1 MKSPLKFGNDL
12 MDNDLHN
19 LSVSELSDLLKN
31 KEISSLELTKRFLNK
46 IEIIEPSVNAFA
58 LITREKAFEQ
68 ASESDKNRKQHEPG
82 KCSDLEGIPYGLK
95 DIFDTKNILTEAG
108 SEIYKGR
115 IPDSDARVV
124 ELLNW
129 DGAVL
134 LGKTI
139 TTEFAD
145 GHPPET
151 KNPWDPSRTPGGSS
165 TGSAVAVATRMLPYA
180 LGTQTVGSVLRPAA
194 YNGIVGLKPTYG
206 LVSRTGVI
214 PQSDS
219 CDTVGVLC
227 RSVNDAWLILKS
239 ILGYDHKDKKSSI
252 QAGNFELNNLKNF
265 ISKPKIGFL
274 NKYFMEES
282 DEDVKH
288 STLSALKSLSNQ
300 GAVIEELELKID
312 FKLGFQSHRIVQ
324 QSEMAQWHK
333 PLYSKYAN
341 KYKPITLEYI
351 KSGFSQKATEYM
363 DALEFRDHMRK
374 IFIDSFKSF
383 DVLIMPTASGLP
395 PKDLSRTGDTRFQSP
410 WTFTGLPSIAIPA
423 GLSENGLPQSIQL
436 VGAPFKE
443 EKLLN
448 AAKWV
453 ETVLGTLPAPIIKGE
468 TS

>member
-1 MKSPLKFGNDL
+1 
-12 MDNDLHN
+12 MDNNLHDLT
-19 LSVSELSDLLKN
+19 VSELSTLLEK
-31 KEISSLELTKRFLNK
+31 KEISSVELTKKFLK
-46 IEIIEPSVNAFA
+46 QIDITEDSVNAFA
-58 LITREKAFEQ
+58 LITRDNAFEQ
-68 ASESDKNRKQHEPG
+68 ASESDKRRKENKQSTFSE
-82 KCSDLEGIPYGLK
+82 LEGIPYGLK

-115 IPDSDARVV
+115 IPDSDAHVV
-124 ELLNW
+124 KLLNA

-151 KNPWDPSRTPGGSS
+151 KNPWDANRTPGGSS

-206 LVSRTGVI
+206 LVSRSGVI

-219 CDTVGVLC
+219 CDTVGILC
-227 RSVNDAWLILKS
+227 RNVNDAWLILKS
-239 ILGYDHKDKKSSI
+239 IIGYDPKDKRSSI
-252 QAGNFELNNLKNF
+252 QAESFNISENLENF
-265 ISKPKIGFL
+265 IPKIGFL

-282 DEDVKH
+282 DEQVKN
-288 STLSALKSLSNQ
+288 STLSALKSLSNK
-300 GAVIEELELKID
+300 GATIEELELKTD
-312 FKLGFQSHRIVQ
+312 FESGFQSHRIVQ
-324 QSEMAQWHK
+324 QSEMAQWHE
-333 PLYSKYAN
+333 PLYSKYQN

-351 KSGFSQKATEYM
+351 KSGFTQNATDYIN
-363 DALEFRDHMRK
+363 ALEFRNRMRK
-374 IFIDSFKSF
+374 VFIDSLKSF

-423 GLSENGLPQSIQL
+423 GLSENGLPQSLQL
-436 VGAPFKE
+436 VSSPYKE
-443 EKLLN
+443 RKLLN
-448 AAKWV
+448 SAKWI
-453 ETVLGTLPAPIIKGE
+453 ESVLGTLPEPEIKE
-468 TS
+468 KF

>member
-1 MKSPLKFGNDL
+1 MKSLQEFGNNF
-12 MDNDLHN
+12 MDNNLHDLT
-19 LSVSELSDLLKN
+19 VSELSTLLEK
-31 KEISSLELTKRFLNK
+31 KEISSVELTKRFLK
-46 IEIIEPSVNAFA
+46 QIDIKEDSVNAFA
-58 LITREKAFEQ
+58 LITRDNAFEQ
-68 ASESDKNRKQHEPG
+68 ASESDKRRKENKQSTFSE
-82 KCSDLEGIPYGLK
+82 LEGIPYGLK

-115 IPDSDARVV
+115 IPDSDAHVV
-124 ELLNW
+124 KLLNAN
-129 DGAVL
+129 GAVL

-151 KNPWDPSRTPGGSS
+151 KNPWDANRTPGGSS

-206 LVSRTGVI
+206 LVSRSGVI

-219 CDTVGVLC
+219 CDTVGILC
-227 RSVNDAWLILKS
+227 RNVNDAWLILKS
-239 ILGYDHKDKKSSI
+239 IIGYDPKDKRSSI
-252 QAGNFELNNLKNF
+252 QAESFNISENLENF
-265 ISKPKIGFL
+265 IPKIGFL

-282 DEDVKH
+282 DEQVKN
-288 STLSALKSLSNQ
+288 STLSALKSLSNK
-300 GAVIEELELKID
+300 GATIEELELKTD
-312 FKLGFQSHRIVQ
+312 FESGFQSHRIVQ
-324 QSEMAQWHK
+324 QSEMAQWHE
-333 PLYSKYAN
+333 PLYSKYQN

-351 KSGFSQKATEYM
+351 KSGFTQNATDYIN
-363 DALEFRDHMRK
+363 ALEFRNRMRK
-374 IFIDSFKSF
+374 VFIDSLKSF

-448 AAKWV
+448 IAKWI
-453 ETVLGTLPAPIIKGE
+453 ESILGTLPEPEIKE
-468 TS
+468 KI

>member
-1 MKSPLKFGNDL
+1 MKSLQEFGNNF
-12 MDNDLHN
+12 MDNNLHDLT
-19 LSVSELSDLLKN
+19 VSELSTLLEK
-31 KEISSLELTKRFLNK
+31 KEISSVELTKKFLK
-46 IEIIEPSVNAFA
+46 QIDITEDSVNAFA
-58 LITREKAFEQ
+58 LITRDNAFEQ
-68 ASESDKNRKQHEPG
+68 ASESDKRRKENKQSTFSE
-82 KCSDLEGIPYGLK
+82 LEGIPYGLK

-115 IPDSDARVV
+115 IPDSDAHVV
-124 ELLNW
+124 KLLNA

-151 KNPWDPSRTPGGSS
+151 KNPWDANRTPGGSS

-219 CDTVGVLC
+219 CDTVGILC
-227 RSVNDAWLILKS
+227 RNVNDAWLILKS
-239 ILGYDHKDKKSSI
+239 IIGYDPKDKRSSI
-252 QAGNFELNNLKNF
+252 QAESFNISENLENF
-265 ISKPKIGFL
+265 IPKIGFL

-282 DEDVKH
+282 DEQVKN
-288 STLSALKSLSNQ
+288 STLSALKSLSNK
-300 GAVIEELELKID
+300 GATIEELELKTD
-312 FKLGFQSHRIVQ
+312 FESGFQSHRIVQ
-324 QSEMAQWHK
+324 QSEMAQWHE
-333 PLYSKYAN
+333 PLYSKYQN

-351 KSGFSQKATEYM
+351 KSGFTQNATDYIN
-363 DALEFRDHMRK
+363 ALEFRNRMRK
-374 IFIDSFKSF
+374 VFIDSLKSF

-423 GLSENGLPQSIQL
+423 GLSENGLPQSLQL
-436 VGAPFKE
+436 VSSPYKE
-443 EKLLN
+443 RKLLN
-448 AAKWV
+448 SAKWI
-453 ETVLGTLPAPIIKGE
+453 ESVLGTLPEPEIKE
-468 TS
+468 KF

>member
-1 MKSPLKFGNDL
+1 MKSLQEFGNNF
-12 MDNDLHN
+12 MDNNLHDLT
-19 LSVSELSDLLKN
+19 VSELSSLLEK
-31 KEISSLELTKRFLNK
+31 KEISSVELTKRFLK
-46 IEIIEPSVNAFA
+46 QIDIKEDSVNAFA
-58 LITREKAFEQ
+58 LITRDNAFEQ
-68 ASESDKNRKQHEPG
+68 ASESDKRRKENKQSTFSE
-82 KCSDLEGIPYGLK
+82 LEGIPYGLK

-115 IPDSDARVV
+115 IPDSDAHVV
-124 ELLNW
+124 ELLNAN
-129 DGAVL
+129 GAVL

-151 KNPWDPSRTPGGSS
+151 KNPWDANRTPGGSS

-206 LVSRTGVI
+206 LVSRSGVI

-227 RSVNDAWLILKS
+227 RNVNDAWLIFKS
-239 ILGYDHKDKKSSI
+239 IIGYDSKDKKSLI
-252 QAGNFELNNLKNF
+252 QAESFDISENLGNF
-265 ISKPKIGFL
+265 IPKIGFL

-282 DEDVKH
+282 DEQVKN

-300 GAVIEELELKID
+300 GATIEELELKID
-312 FKLGFQSHRIVQ
+312 FESGFQSHRIVQ
-324 QSEMAQWHK
+324 QSEMAQWHE
-333 PLYSKYAN
+333 PLYSKYQN

-351 KSGFSQKATEYM
+351 KSGFTQNATDYIN
-363 DALEFRDHMRK
+363 ALGFRNRMRK
-374 IFIDSFKSF
+374 IFIDSLKSF

-423 GLSENGLPQSIQL
+423 GLSENGLPQSLQL
-436 VGAPFKE
+436 VSSPYKE
-443 EKLLN
+443 RKLLN
-448 AAKWV
+448 SAKWI
-453 ETVLGTLPAPIIKGE
+453 ESVLGTLPEPEIKE
-468 TS
+468 KF

>member
-1 MKSPLKFGNDL
+1 MKSLQEFGNNF
-12 MDNDLHN
+12 MDNNLHDLT
-19 LSVSELSDLLKN
+19 VSELSTLLEK
-31 KEISSLELTKRFLNK
+31 KEISSVELTKRFLK
-46 IEIIEPSVNAFA
+46 QIDITEDSVNAFA
-58 LITREKAFEQ
+58 LITRDNAFEQ
-68 ASESDKNRKQHEPG
+68 ASESDKRRKEN
-82 KCSDLEGIPYGLK
+82 KESTFSELEGIPYGLK

-115 IPDSDARVV
+115 IPDSDAHVV
-124 ELLNW
+124 KLLNAN
-129 DGAVL
+129 GAVL

-145 GHPPET
+145 GHPPDT
-151 KNPWDPSRTPGGSS
+151 KNPWDANRTPGGSS

-206 LVSRTGVI
+206 LVSRSGVI

-219 CDTVGVLC
+219 CDTVGILC
-227 RSVNDAWLILKS
+227 RNVNDAWLILKS
-239 ILGYDHKDKKSSI
+239 IIGYDPKDKRSSI
-252 QAGNFELNNLKNF
+252 QAESFNISENLENF
-265 ISKPKIGFL
+265 IPKIGFL

-282 DEDVKH
+282 DEQVKN

-300 GAVIEELELKID
+300 GATIEELELKID
-312 FKLGFQSHRIVQ
+312 FESGFQSHRIVQ
-324 QSEMAQWHK
+324 QSEMAQWHE
-333 PLYSKYAN
+333 PLYSKYQN

-351 KSGFSQKATEYM
+351 KSGFTQNATDYIN
-363 DALEFRDHMRK
+363 ALGFRNRMRK
-374 IFIDSFKSF
+374 IFIDSLKSF

-448 AAKWV
+448 IAKWI
-453 ETVLGTLPAPIIKGE
+453 ESILGTLPEPEIKE
-468 TS
+468 KI

>member
-1 MKSPLKFGNDL
+1 MKSLQEFGNNF
-12 MDNDLHN
+12 MDNNLHDLT
-19 LSVSELSDLLKN
+19 VSELSTLLEK
-31 KEISSLELTKRFLNK
+31 KEISSVELTKRFLK
-46 IEIIEPSVNAFA
+46 QIDITEDSVNAFA
-58 LITREKAFEQ
+58 LITRDNAFEQ
-68 ASESDKNRKQHEPG
+68 ASESDKRRKENKQSTFSE
-82 KCSDLEGIPYGLK
+82 LEGIPYGLK

-115 IPDSDARVV
+115 IPDSDAHVV
-124 ELLNW
+124 KLLNAN
-129 DGAVL
+129 GAVL

-151 KNPWDPSRTPGGSS
+151 KNPWDANRTPGGSS

-206 LVSRTGVI
+206 LVSRSGVI

-219 CDTVGVLC
+219 CDTVGILC
-227 RSVNDAWLILKS
+227 RNVNDAWLILKS
-239 ILGYDHKDKKSSI
+239 IIGYDPKDKRSSI
-252 QAGNFELNNLKNF
+252 QAESFNISENLGNF
-265 ISKPKIGFL
+265 IPKIGFL

-282 DEDVKH
+282 DEQVKN

-300 GAVIEELELKID
+300 GATIEELELKID
-312 FKLGFQSHRIVQ
+312 FESGFQSHRIVQ
-324 QSEMAQWHK
+324 QSEMAQWHE
-333 PLYSKYAN
+333 PLYSKYQN

-351 KSGFSQKATEYM
+351 KSGFTQNATDYIN
-363 DALEFRDHMRK
+363 ALEFRNRMRK
-374 IFIDSFKSF
+374 VFIDSLKSI

-423 GLSENGLPQSIQL
+423 GLSENGLPQSLQL
-436 VGAPFKE
+436 VSSPYKE
-443 EKLLN
+443 RKLLN
-448 AAKWV
+448 SAKWI
-453 ETVLGTLPAPIIKGE
+453 ESVLGTLPEPEIKE
-468 TS
+468 KF

>member
-1 MKSPLKFGNDL
+1 MKLLPEFGNNL
-12 MDNDLHN
+12 MDNNLHD
-19 LSVSELSDLLKN
+19 LSVFELSELLNEK
-31 KEISSLELTKRFLNK
+31 KISSVELTKEFLNK
-46 IEIIEPSVNAFA
+46 IEITEQSVNAFA
-58 LITREKAFEQ
+58 LITHEKAFEQ
-68 ASESDKNRKQHEPG
+68 ASESDKRRKEKKQ
-82 KCSDLEGIPYGLK
+82 SIYSNLEGIPYGLK
-95 DIFDTKNILTEAG
+95 DIFDTRNILTEAG

-115 IPDSDARVV
+115 IPDSDAHVV
-124 ELLNW
+124 KLLNYN
-129 DGAVL
+129 GAVL

-206 LVSRTGVI
+206 LISRTGVI

-219 CDTVGVLC
+219 CDTVGILC
-227 RSVNDAWLILKS
+227 RNVNDAGLILKS
-239 ILGYDHKDKKSSI
+239 IVGYDPNDNKSSI
-252 QAGNFELNNLKNF
+252 EANSFEINNNLNDS
-265 ISKPKIGFL
+265 IPKIGFL
-274 NKYFMEES
+274 SKYFMEES
-282 DEDVKH
+282 DEQVKH
-288 STLSALKSLSNQ
+288 STLSALKSLSDQ
-300 GAVIEELELKID
+300 GAIIDELELKID
-312 FKLGFQSHRIVQ
+312 FKAGFQSHRIVQ
-324 QSEMAQWHK
+324 QSEMAQWHE

-351 KSGFSQKATEYM
+351 KSGFSQKATEYI
-363 DALEFRDHMRK
+363 DALEFRNHMRK
-374 IFIDSFKSF
+374 VFIDSFKSF

-423 GLSENGLPQSIQL
+423 GLSENRLPQSLQL
-436 VGAPFKE
+436 VSAPFKE

-448 AAKWV
+448 AAKWI
-453 ETVLGTLPAPIIKGE
+453 ESILGTLPEPEIKRGIA
-468 TS
+468 

>member
-1 MKSPLKFGNDL
+1 MKSLQEFGNNF
-12 MDNDLHN
+12 MDNNLHDLT
-19 LSVSELSDLLKN
+19 VSELSTLLEK
-31 KEISSLELTKRFLNK
+31 KEISSVELTKRFLK
-46 IEIIEPSVNAFA
+46 QIDITEDSVNAFA
-58 LITREKAFEQ
+58 LITRDNAFEQ
-68 ASESDKNRKQHEPG
+68 ASESDKRRKENKQSTFSE
-82 KCSDLEGIPYGLK
+82 LEGIPYGLK

-115 IPDSDARVV
+115 IPDSDAHVV
-124 ELLNW
+124 KLLNA

-151 KNPWDPSRTPGGSS
+151 KNPWDANRTPGGSS

-219 CDTVGVLC
+219 CDTVGILC
-227 RSVNDAWLILKS
+227 RNVNDAWLILKS
-239 ILGYDHKDKKSSI
+239 IIGYDPKDKRSSI
-252 QAGNFELNNLKNF
+252 QAESFNISENLENF
-265 ISKPKIGFL
+265 IPKIGFL

-282 DEDVKH
+282 DEQVKN
-288 STLSALKSLSNQ
+288 STLSALKSLSNK
-300 GAVIEELELKID
+300 GATIEELELKID
-312 FKLGFQSHRIVQ
+312 FESGFQSHRIVQ
-324 QSEMAQWHK
+324 QSEMAQWHE
-333 PLYSKYAN
+333 PLYSKYQN

-351 KSGFSQKATEYM
+351 KSGFTQNATDYIN
-363 DALEFRDHMRK
+363 ALEFRNRMRK
-374 IFIDSFKSF
+374 VFIDSLKSF

-423 GLSENGLPQSIQL
+423 GLSENGLPQSLQL
-436 VGAPFKE
+436 VSSPYKE
-443 EKLLN
+443 RKLLN
-448 AAKWV
+448 SAKWI
-453 ETVLGTLPAPIIKGE
+453 ESVLGTLPEPEIKE
-468 TS
+468 KF

>member
-1 MKSPLKFGNDL
+1 
-12 MDNDLHN
+12 MDNNLHDLT
-19 LSVSELSDLLKN
+19 VSELSTLLEK
-31 KEISSLELTKRFLNK
+31 KEISSVELTKRFLK
-46 IEIIEPSVNAFA
+46 QIDIKEDSVNAFA
-58 LITREKAFEQ
+58 LITRDNAFEQ
-68 ASESDKNRKQHEPG
+68 ASESDKRRKENKQSTFSE
-82 KCSDLEGIPYGLK
+82 LEGIPYGLK

-115 IPDSDARVV
+115 IPDSDAHVV
-124 ELLNW
+124 KLLNAN
-129 DGAVL
+129 GAVL

-151 KNPWDPSRTPGGSS
+151 KNPWDANRTPGGSS

-219 CDTVGVLC
+219 CDTVGILC
-227 RSVNDAWLILKS
+227 RNVNDAWLILKS
-239 ILGYDHKDKKSSI
+239 IIGYDPKDKRSSI
-252 QAGNFELNNLKNF
+252 QAESFNISENLENF
-265 ISKPKIGFL
+265 IPKIGFL

-282 DEDVKH
+282 DEQVKN
-288 STLSALKSLSNQ
+288 STLSALKSLSNK
-300 GAVIEELELKID
+300 GATIEELELKID
-312 FKLGFQSHRIVQ
+312 FESGFQSHRIVQ
-324 QSEMAQWHK
+324 QSEMAQWHE
-333 PLYSKYAN
+333 PLYSKYQN

-351 KSGFSQKATEYM
+351 KSGFTQNATDYIN
-363 DALEFRDHMRK
+363 ALEFRNRMRK
-374 IFIDSFKSF
+374 VFIDSLKSF

-423 GLSENGLPQSIQL
+423 GLSENGLPQSLQL
-436 VGAPFKE
+436 VSSPYKE
-443 EKLLN
+443 RKLLN
-448 AAKWV
+448 SAKWI
-453 ETVLGTLPAPIIKGE
+453 ESVLGTLPEPEIKE
-468 TS
+468 KF

>member
-1 MKSPLKFGNDL
+1 MKSLQEFGNNF
-12 MDNDLHN
+12 MDNNLHDLT
-19 LSVSELSDLLKN
+19 VSELSALLEK
-31 KEISSLELTKRFLNK
+31 KEISSVELTKEFLDK
-46 IEIIEPSVNAFA
+46 IEITEQSVNAFA
-58 LITREKAFEQ
+58 LITHEKAFEQ

-252 QAGNFELNNLKNF
+252 QEGNFELNNLKNF
-265 ISKPKIGFL
+265 IPKPKIGFL

-363 DALEFRDHMRK
+363 DALEFRNHMRK

>member
-1 MKSPLKFGNDL
+1 MKSLQEFGNNF
-12 MDNDLHN
+12 MDNNLHDLT
-19 LSVSELSDLLKN
+19 VSELSSLLEK
-31 KEISSLELTKRFLNK
+31 KEISSVELTKRFLK
-46 IEIIEPSVNAFA
+46 QIDITEDSVNAFA
-58 LITREKAFEQ
+58 LITRDNAFEQ
-68 ASESDKNRKQHEPG
+68 ASESDKRRKENKQSTFSE
-82 KCSDLEGIPYGLK
+82 LEGIPYGLK

-115 IPDSDARVV
+115 IPDSDAHVV
-124 ELLNW
+124 KLLNAN
-129 DGAVL
+129 GAVL

-151 KNPWDPSRTPGGSS
+151 KNPWDANRTPGGSS

-219 CDTVGVLC
+219 CDTVGILC
-227 RSVNDAWLILKS
+227 RNVNDAWLILKS
-239 ILGYDHKDKKSSI
+239 IIGYDPKDKRSSI
-252 QAGNFELNNLKNF
+252 QAESFNISENLENF
-265 ISKPKIGFL
+265 IPKIGFL

-282 DEDVKH
+282 DEQVKN
-288 STLSALKSLSNQ
+288 STLSALKSLSNK
-300 GAVIEELELKID
+300 GATIEELELKID
-312 FKLGFQSHRIVQ
+312 FESGFQSHRIVQ
-324 QSEMAQWHK
+324 QSEMAQWHE
-333 PLYSKYAN
+333 PLYSKYQN

-351 KSGFSQKATEYM
+351 KSGFTQNATDYIN
-363 DALEFRDHMRK
+363 ALEFRNRMRK
-374 IFIDSFKSF
+374 VFIDSLKSF

-448 AAKWV
+448 IAKWI
-453 ETVLGTLPAPIIKGE
+453 ESILGTLPKPEIKE
-468 TS
+468 KI

>member
-1 MKSPLKFGNDL
+1 
-12 MDNDLHN
+12 MDNNLHDLT
-19 LSVSELSDLLKN
+19 VSELSTLLEK
-31 KEISSLELTKRFLNK
+31 KEISSVELTKRFLK
-46 IEIIEPSVNAFA
+46 QIDITEDSVNAFA
-58 LITREKAFEQ
+58 LITRDNAFEQ
-68 ASESDKNRKQHEPG
+68 ASESDKRRKENKQSTFSE
-82 KCSDLEGIPYGLK
+82 LEGIPYGLK

-115 IPDSDARVV
+115 IPDSDAHVV
-124 ELLNW
+124 KLLNA

-151 KNPWDPSRTPGGSS
+151 KNPWDANRTPGGSS

-206 LVSRTGVI
+206 LVSRSGVI

-219 CDTVGVLC
+219 CDTVGILC
-227 RSVNDAWLILKS
+227 RNVNDAWLILKS
-239 ILGYDHKDKKSSI
+239 IIGYDPKDKRSSI
-252 QAGNFELNNLKNF
+252 QAESFNISENLENF
-265 ISKPKIGFL
+265 IPKIGFL

-282 DEDVKH
+282 DEQVKN
-288 STLSALKSLSNQ
+288 STLSALKSLSNK
-300 GAVIEELELKID
+300 GATIEELELKID
-312 FKLGFQSHRIVQ
+312 FESGFQSHRIVQ
-324 QSEMAQWHK
+324 QSEMAQWHE
-333 PLYSKYAN
+333 PLYSKYQN

-351 KSGFSQKATEYM
+351 KSGFTQNATDYIN
-363 DALEFRDHMRK
+363 ALEFRNRMRK
-374 IFIDSFKSF
+374 VFIDSLKSF

-423 GLSENGLPQSIQL
+423 GLSENGLPQSLQL
-436 VGAPFKE
+436 VSSPYKE
-443 EKLLN
+443 RKLLN
-448 AAKWV
+448 SAKWI
-453 ETVLGTLPAPIIKGE
+453 ESVLGTLPEPEIKE
-468 TS
+468 KF

>member
-1 MKSPLKFGNDL
+1 
-12 MDNDLHN
+12 MDNNLHDLT
-19 LSVSELSDLLKN
+19 VSELSSLLEK
-31 KEISSLELTKRFLNK
+31 KEISSVELTKRFLK
-46 IEIIEPSVNAFA
+46 QIDIKEDSVNAFA
-58 LITREKAFEQ
+58 LITRDNAFEQ
-68 ASESDKNRKQHEPG
+68 ASESDKRRKENKQSTFSE
-82 KCSDLEGIPYGLK
+82 LEGIPYGLK

-115 IPDSDARVV
+115 IPDSDAHVV
-124 ELLNW
+124 ELLNAN
-129 DGAVL
+129 GAVL

-151 KNPWDPSRTPGGSS
+151 KNPWDANRTPGGSS

-206 LVSRTGVI
+206 LVSRSGVI

-227 RSVNDAWLILKS
+227 RNVNDAWLIFKS
-239 ILGYDHKDKKSSI
+239 IIGYDSKDKKSLI
-252 QAGNFELNNLKNF
+252 QAESFDISENLGN
-265 ISKPKIGFL
+265 IIPKIGFL

-282 DEDVKH
+282 DEQVKN

-300 GAVIEELELKID
+300 GATIEELELKID
-312 FKLGFQSHRIVQ
+312 FESGFQSHRIVQ
-324 QSEMAQWHK
+324 QSEMAQWHE
-333 PLYSKYAN
+333 PLYSKYQN

-351 KSGFSQKATEYM
+351 KSGFTQNATDYIN
-363 DALEFRDHMRK
+363 ALGFRNRMRK
-374 IFIDSFKSF
+374 IFIDSLKSF

-423 GLSENGLPQSIQL
+423 GLSENGLPQSLQL
-436 VGAPFKE
+436 VSSPYKE
-443 EKLLN
+443 RKLLN
-448 AAKWV
+448 SAKWI
-453 ETVLGTLPAPIIKGE
+453 ESVLGTLPEPEIKE
-468 TS
+468 KF

>member
-1 MKSPLKFGNDL
+1 MKSLQEFGNNF
-12 MDNDLHN
+12 MDNNLHDLT
-19 LSVSELSDLLKN
+19 VSELSSLLEK
-31 KEISSLELTKRFLNK
+31 KEISSVELTKRFLK
-46 IEIIEPSVNAFA
+46 QIDIKEDSVNAFA
-58 LITREKAFEQ
+58 LITRDNAFEQ
-68 ASESDKNRKQHEPG
+68 ASESDKRRKENKQSTFSE
-82 KCSDLEGIPYGLK
+82 LEGIPYGLK

-115 IPDSDARVV
+115 IPDSDAHVV
-124 ELLNW
+124 ELLNAN
-129 DGAVL
+129 GAVL

-151 KNPWDPSRTPGGSS
+151 KNPWDANRTPGGSS

-206 LVSRTGVI
+206 LVSRSGVI

-227 RSVNDAWLILKS
+227 RNVNDAWLIFKL
-239 ILGYDHKDKKSSI
+239 IIGYDSKDKKSLI
-252 QAGNFELNNLKNF
+252 QAESFDIRENLGNF
-265 ISKPKIGFL
+265 IPKIGFL

-282 DEDVKH
+282 DEQVKN

-300 GAVIEELELKID
+300 GATIEELELKID
-312 FKLGFQSHRIVQ
+312 FESGFQSHRIVQ
-324 QSEMAQWHK
+324 QSEMAQWHE
-333 PLYSKYAN
+333 PLYSKYQN

-351 KSGFSQKATEYM
+351 KSGFTQNATDYIN
-363 DALEFRDHMRK
+363 ALGFRNRMRK
-374 IFIDSFKSF
+374 IFIDSLKSF

-410 WTFTGLPSIAIPA
+410 WTFAGFPSIAIPA
-423 GLSENGLPQSIQL
+423 GLSENGFPQSLQL
-436 VGAPFKE
+436 VSSPYKE
-443 EKLLN
+443 RKLLN
-448 AAKWV
+448 SAKWI
-453 ETVLGTLPAPIIKGE
+453 ESVLGTLPEPEIKE
-468 TS
+468 KF

>member
-1 MKSPLKFGNDL
+1 MKSLQEFGNNF
-12 MDNDLHN
+12 MDNNLHDLT
-19 LSVSELSDLLKN
+19 VSELSTLLEK
-31 KEISSLELTKRFLNK
+31 KEISSVELTKRFLK
-46 IEIIEPSVNAFA
+46 QIDITEDSVNAFA
-58 LITREKAFEQ
+58 LITRDNAFEQ
-68 ASESDKNRKQHEPG
+68 ASESDKRRKEN
-82 KCSDLEGIPYGLK
+82 KESTFSELEGIPYGLK

-115 IPDSDARVV
+115 IPDSDAHVV
-124 ELLNW
+124 KLLNAN
-129 DGAVL
+129 GAVL

-151 KNPWDPSRTPGGSS
+151 KNPWDANRTPGGSS

-206 LVSRTGVI
+206 LVSRSGVI

-219 CDTVGVLC
+219 CDTVGILC
-227 RSVNDAWLILKS
+227 RNVNDAWLILKS
-239 ILGYDHKDKKSSI
+239 IIGYDPKDKRSSI
-252 QAGNFELNNLKNF
+252 QAESFNISENLENF
-265 ISKPKIGFL
+265 IPKIGFL

-282 DEDVKH
+282 DEQVKN

-300 GAVIEELELKID
+300 GATIEELELKID
-312 FKLGFQSHRIVQ
+312 FESGFQSHRIVQ
-324 QSEMAQWHK
+324 QSEMAQWHE
-333 PLYSKYAN
+333 PLYSKYQN

-351 KSGFSQKATEYM
+351 KSGFTQNATDYIN
-363 DALEFRDHMRK
+363 ALGFRNRMRK
-374 IFIDSFKSF
+374 IFIDSLKSF

-423 GLSENGLPQSIQL
+423 GLSENGLPQSLQL
-436 VGAPFKE
+436 VSSPYKE
-443 EKLLN
+443 RKLLN
-448 AAKWV
+448 SAKWI
-453 ETVLGTLPAPIIKGE
+453 ESVLGTLTEPEIKE
-468 TS
+468 KF

>member
-1 MKSPLKFGNDL
+1 
-12 MDNDLHN
+12 MDNNLHDLT
-19 LSVSELSDLLKN
+19 VSELSTLLEK
-31 KEISSLELTKRFLNK
+31 KEISSVELTKKFLK
-46 IEIIEPSVNAFA
+46 QIDITEDSVNAFA
-58 LITREKAFEQ
+58 LITRDNAFEQ
-68 ASESDKNRKQHEPG
+68 ASESDKRRKENKQSTFSE
-82 KCSDLEGIPYGLK
+82 LEGIPYGLK

-115 IPDSDARVV
+115 IPDSDAHVV
-124 ELLNW
+124 KLLNAN
-129 DGAVL
+129 GAVL

-145 GHPPET
+145 GHPPDT
-151 KNPWDPSRTPGGSS
+151 KNPWDANRTPGGSS

-206 LVSRTGVI
+206 LVSRSGVI

-219 CDTVGVLC
+219 CDTVGILC
-227 RSVNDAWLILKS
+227 RNVNDAWLILKS
-239 ILGYDHKDKKSSI
+239 IIGYDPKDKRSSI
-252 QAGNFELNNLKNF
+252 QAESFNISENLENF
-265 ISKPKIGFL
+265 IPKIGFL

-282 DEDVKH
+282 DEQVKN

-300 GAVIEELELKID
+300 GATIEELELKID
-312 FKLGFQSHRIVQ
+312 FESGFQSHRIVQ
-324 QSEMAQWHK
+324 QSEMAQWHE
-333 PLYSKYAN
+333 PLYSKYQN

-351 KSGFSQKATEYM
+351 KSGFTQNATDYIN
-363 DALEFRDHMRK
+363 ALEFRNRMRK
-374 IFIDSFKSF
+374 VFIDSLKSF

-448 AAKWV
+448 IAKWI
-453 ETVLGTLPAPIIKGE
+453 ESILGTLPKPEIKE
-468 TS
+468 KI

>member
-1 MKSPLKFGNDL
+1 MKSLQEFGNNF
-12 MDNDLHN
+12 MDNNLHDLT
-19 LSVSELSDLLKN
+19 VSELSSLLEK
-31 KEISSLELTKRFLNK
+31 KEISSVELTKRFLK
-46 IEIIEPSVNAFA
+46 QIDIKEDSVNAFA
-58 LITREKAFEQ
+58 LITRDNAFEQ
-68 ASESDKNRKQHEPG
+68 ASESDKRRKENKQSTFSE
-82 KCSDLEGIPYGLK
+82 LEGIPYGLK

-115 IPDSDARVV
+115 IPDSDAHVV
-124 ELLNW
+124 ELLNAN
-129 DGAVL
+129 GAVL

-151 KNPWDPSRTPGGSS
+151 KNPWDANRTPGGSS

-206 LVSRTGVI
+206 LVSRSGVI

-227 RSVNDAWLILKS
+227 RNVNDAWLIFKS
-239 ILGYDHKDKKSSI
+239 IIGYDSKDKKSLI
-252 QAGNFELNNLKNF
+252 QAESFDISENLGN
-265 ISKPKIGFL
+265 IIPKIGFL

-282 DEDVKH
+282 DEQVKN

-300 GAVIEELELKID
+300 GATIEELELKID
-312 FKLGFQSHRIVQ
+312 FESGFQSHRIVQ
-324 QSEMAQWHK
+324 QSEMAQWHE
-333 PLYSKYAN
+333 PLYSKYQN

-351 KSGFSQKATEYM
+351 KSGFTQNATDYIN
-363 DALEFRDHMRK
+363 ALGFRNRMRK
-374 IFIDSFKSF
+374 IFIDSLKSF

-423 GLSENGLPQSIQL
+423 GLSENGLPQSLQL
-436 VGAPFKE
+436 VSSPYKE
-443 EKLLN
+443 RKLLN
-448 AAKWV
+448 SAKWI
-453 ETVLGTLPAPIIKGE
+453 ESVLGTLPEPEIKE
-468 TS
+468 KF

>member
-1 MKSPLKFGNDL
+1 MKSLQEFGNNF
-12 MDNDLHN
+12 MDNNLHDLT
-19 LSVSELSDLLKN
+19 VSELSALLEK
-31 KEISSLELTKRFLNK
+31 KEISSVELTKEFLDK
-46 IEIIEPSVNAFA
+46 IEITEQSVNAFA
-58 LITREKAFEQ
+58 LITHEKAFEQ

-252 QAGNFELNNLKNF
+252 QAGNFKLNNLKNF
-265 ISKPKIGFL
+265 IPKPKIGFL

-363 DALEFRDHMRK
+363 DALEFRNHMRK

>member
-1 MKSPLKFGNDL
+1 MKSLQEFGNNF
-12 MDNDLHN
+12 MDNNLHDLT
-19 LSVSELSDLLKN
+19 VSELSTLLEK
-31 KEISSLELTKRFLNK
+31 KEISSVELTKRFLK
-46 IEIIEPSVNAFA
+46 QIDITEDSVNAFA
-58 LITREKAFEQ
+58 LITRDNAFEQ
-68 ASESDKNRKQHEPG
+68 ASESDKRRKENKQSTFSE
-82 KCSDLEGIPYGLK
+82 LEGIPYGLK

-115 IPDSDARVV
+115 IPDSDAHVV
-124 ELLNW
+124 KLLNAN
-129 DGAVL
+129 GAVL

-151 KNPWDPSRTPGGSS
+151 KNPWDANRTPGGSS

-206 LVSRTGVI
+206 LVSRSGVI

-219 CDTVGVLC
+219 CDTVGILC
-227 RSVNDAWLILKS
+227 RNVNDAWLILKS
-239 ILGYDHKDKKSSI
+239 IIGYDPKDKRSSI
-252 QAGNFELNNLKNF
+252 QAESFNISENLENF
-265 ISKPKIGFL
+265 IPKIGFL

-282 DEDVKH
+282 DEQVKN
-288 STLSALKSLSNQ
+288 STLSALKSLSNK
-300 GAVIEELELKID
+300 GATIEELELKID
-312 FKLGFQSHRIVQ
+312 FESGFQSHRIVQ
-324 QSEMAQWHK
+324 QSEMAQWHE
-333 PLYSKYAN
+333 PLYSKYQN

-351 KSGFSQKATEYM
+351 KSGFTQNATDYIN
-363 DALEFRDHMRK
+363 ALEFRNRMRK
-374 IFIDSFKSF
+374 VFIDSLKSF

-448 AAKWV
+448 IAKWI
-453 ETVLGTLPAPIIKGE
+453 ESILGTLPKPEIKE
-468 TS
+468 KI

>member
-1 MKSPLKFGNDL
+1 
-12 MDNDLHN
+12 MDNNLHDLT
-19 LSVSELSDLLKN
+19 VSELSTLLEK
-31 KEISSLELTKRFLNK
+31 KEISSVELTKKFLK
-46 IEIIEPSVNAFA
+46 QIDITEDSVNAFA
-58 LITREKAFEQ
+58 LITRDNAFEQ
-68 ASESDKNRKQHEPG
+68 ASESDKRRKENKQSTFSE
-82 KCSDLEGIPYGLK
+82 LEGIPYGLK

-115 IPDSDARVV
+115 IPDSDAHVV
-124 ELLNW
+124 KLLNA

-151 KNPWDPSRTPGGSS
+151 KNPWDANRTPGGSS

-206 LVSRTGVI
+206 LVSRSGVI

-219 CDTVGVLC
+219 CDTVGILC
-227 RSVNDAWLILKS
+227 RNVNDAWLILKS
-239 ILGYDHKDKKSSI
+239 IIGYDPKDKRSSI
-252 QAGNFELNNLKNF
+252 QAESFNISENLENF
-265 ISKPKIGFL
+265 IPKIGFL

-282 DEDVKH
+282 DEQVKN
-288 STLSALKSLSNQ
+288 STLSALKSLSNK
-300 GAVIEELELKID
+300 GATIEELELKID
-312 FKLGFQSHRIVQ
+312 FESGFQSHRIVQ
-324 QSEMAQWHK
+324 QSEMAQWHE
-333 PLYSKYAN
+333 PLYSKYQN

-351 KSGFSQKATEYM
+351 KSGFTQNATDYIN
-363 DALEFRDHMRK
+363 ALEFRNRMRK
-374 IFIDSFKSF
+374 VFIDSLKSF

-423 GLSENGLPQSIQL
+423 GLSENGLPQSLQL
-436 VGAPFKE
+436 VSSPYKE
-443 EKLLN
+443 RKLLN
-448 AAKWV
+448 SAKWI
-453 ETVLGTLPAPIIKGE
+453 ESVLGTLPEPEIKE
-468 TS
+468 KF

>member
-46 IEIIEPSVNAFA
+46 IEITEPSVNAFA
-58 LITREKAFEQ
+58 LITSEKAFEQ

-252 QAGNFELNNLKNF
+252 QV
-265 ISKPKIGFL
+265 KIG
-274 NKYFMEES
+274 
-282 DEDVKH
+282 
-288 STLSALKSLSNQ
+288 Q
-300 GAVIEELELKID
+300 
-312 FKLGFQSHRIVQ
+312 KL
-324 QSEMAQWHK
+324 
-333 PLYSKYAN
+333 
-341 KYKPITLEYI
+341 
-351 KSGFSQKATEYM
+351 
-363 DALEFRDHMRK
+363 
-374 IFIDSFKSF
+374 
-383 DVLIMPTASGLP
+383 
-395 PKDLSRTGDTRFQSP
+395 
-410 WTFTGLPSIAIPA
+410 
-423 GLSENGLPQSIQL
+423 
-436 VGAPFKE
+436 
-443 EKLLN
+443 
-448 AAKWV
+448 
-453 ETVLGTLPAPIIKGE
+453 
-468 TS
+468 